1 MRLSVRSLRPGC
13 VPSPG
18 IWTETATLARFH
30 WSRPWTGH
38 LHHSNDPRDPARL
51 LATVPGLLRH
61 LSAPDGA
68 TEVPA
73 PGLLGPPGAVPAPRV
88 LRRRDRRPA
97 GRRGQAVSCQRPA
110 AAVLCHLVRAHGPHH
125 AADLRGAGPVVRRRR
140 RGRRPAHRP
149 RRQAR
154 PDPAG
159 PAAPRR
165 RGGAERLRRE
175 RVRLYDPPDVS
186 KAFFRTDRGDRVS
199 YRAANHTFTV
209 LRQRLG

>member
-1 MRLSVRSLRPGC
+1 MRLSVRSLRSGC

-73 PGLLGPPGAVPAPRV
+73 RRACGTADALLEHPDGQVIH
-88 LRRRDRRPA
+88 LRRMQPGD
-97 GRRGQAVSCQRPA
+97 
-110 AAVLCHLVRAHGPHH
+110 
-125 AADLRGAGPVVRRRR
+125 
-140 RGRRPAHRP
+140 
-149 RRQAR
+149 
-154 PDPAG
+154 
-159 PAAPRR
+159 
-165 RGGAERLRRE
+165 
-175 RVRLYDPPDVS
+175 
-186 KAFFRTDRGDRVS
+186 FFR
-199 YRAANHTFTV
+199 
-209 LRQRLG
+209 